1 MRRTRKAQAPEPPE
15 VDEAEAAVDAGAELL
30 SEVSQKA
37 TFPMRFGEEAE
48 EFSFEVPDL
57 VSLRSK
63 AKELKVVTGRLAAKK
78 EDCIT
83 GLNSKIMEWRL
94 LARAKV
100 ALADRDVNSTDYE
113 TDPEDAS
120 KDMHEDDLDEDDEAD
135 ALASSIER
143 RGQLLFALPVGSRE
157 SEMATAGKFL
167 KYGRAMPAR
176 KKHLAKLA
184 SSEDK
189 KVQWAYLLFKILEA
203 KVPDSE
209 LGRFIVS
216 KRARVRSFRVRR
228 ADRACPSSST
238 NLRAGGEYCNDR

>member
-1 MRRTRKAQAPEPPE
+1 ML
-15 VDEAEAAVDAGAELL
+15 G
-30 SEVSQKA
+30 
-37 TFPMRFGEEAE
+37 
-48 EFSFEVPDL
+48 
-57 VSLRSK
+57 
-63 AKELKVVTGRLAAKK
+63 LKFTTTLKFLPRIRV
-78 EDCIT
+78 EC
-83 GLNSKIMEWRL
+83 
-94 LARAKV
+94 
-100 ALADRDVNSTDYE
+100 
-113 TDPEDAS
+113 
-120 KDMHEDDLDEDDEAD
+120 DMHEDDLDEDDEAD

-216 KRARVRSFRVRR
+216 KRARVRSFSQKCR
-228 ADRACPSSST
+228 CP
-238 NLRAGGEYCNDR
+238 